1 MNEKTSIV
9 TAKGVVQ
16 DMKKWIA
23 FLLAFILAAGCCMA
37 AAGEEA
43 AAKKY
48 EKLTVG
54 VTTAFSGNF
63 LADAMGSNIS
73 DQDIRKLIHSYHLVT
88 WDGENGVYVPNE
100 QVVTSQVLTNDDQST
115 YFFSIAHDLKYSDGT
130 PITAKDY
137 AFSFLLLT
145 SRQLKDA
152 AGLRE
157 EGSRVQGWDDYDLG
171 KARTVSGFRVIGD
184 DQISI
189 TISPEYTPFF
199 YEMKA
204 MDLYPLPIHVLAPGC
219 EVRDEGDGIYLSG
232 NFSAEL
238 LRETI
243 LNKDTGYAS
252 HPSVTSGPY
261 IITEYD
267 GKTVWLT
274 QNPLYKGDNEGNK
287 PYISD
292 IVVRYVPSR
301 DLMAS
306 LIVGDLDLTTRSIR
320 TEQIR
325 TGMALAS
332 GEDFALKS
340 YSRNGLA
347 FISFCGEK
355 GPTADANV
363 RKALAMCLDKE
374 TLVEKYTG
382 NMGTPVTGYY
392 GIGQWMFP
400 MTRGMI
406 PVAWQEEA
414 GEDANWDN
422 LNLDGLTDY
431 SLDTETA
438 ARLLEE
444 AGWDL
449 NEVGDPYTGGLRYKM
464 ENGELIPLRLTLVY
478 PSENTAGPMLEE
490 LFTPYLNE
498 AGAEIEYSAVDMPA
512 LLEMY
517 YGQRPRDCDMI
528 MLGTNFQD
536 VFDPSVYY
544 DENGTD
550 RLNGITDPH
559 LAELARELRRTAPG
573 DGPEYIR
580 RWIRY
585 LEYRSE
591 VLPEI
596 PLYGNA
602 YMDFHTSA
610 LREYAP
616 SAHSSW
622 SEAVLKAYLSDFVPT
637 DEDETLEDG
646 EEVFE

>member
-1 MNEKTSIV
+1 MNEKTGVV
-9 TAKGVVQ
+9 TAKGVGRN
-16 DMKKWIA
+16 MKKWIA
-23 FLLAFILAAGCCMA
+23 FLLAVILAAGCCMG

-63 LADAMGSNIS
+63 LADAIGSNIS
-73 DQDIRKLIHSYHLVT
+73 DQDIRKIIHSYHLVT
-88 WDGENGVYVPNE
+88 WDGDDGVYVPNE
-100 QVVTSQVLTNDDQST
+100 QVVTSQVLTNDDLST
-115 YFFSIAHDLKYSDGT
+115 YMFTIAHDLKYSDGT

-145 SRQLKDA
+145 SWQLEEA

-157 EGSRVQGWDDYDLG
+157 TGSRVQGWDAYDRG
-171 KARTVSGFRVIGD
+171 AAGTVSGFRVIGD
-184 DQISI
+184 DQIAI
-189 TISPEYTPFF
+189 TLSPEYTPFF
-199 YEMKA
+199 YEMKTL
-204 MDLYPLPIHVLAPGC
+204 DIYPLPIHVLAPGC
-219 EVRDEGDGIYLSG
+219 EVRDDGDGIYLSG
-232 NFSAEL
+232 DFSAAL

-261 IITEYD
+261 VITEYD

-306 LIVGDLDLTTRSIR
+306 LIVGDLDLTTRCIR

-355 GPTADANV
+355 GPTADVNV
-363 RKALAMCLDKE
+363 RKALALCLDKE
-374 TLVEKYTG
+374 TLIEEYTG
-382 NMGTPVTGYY
+382 NMGTPVKGYY

-414 GEDANWDN
+414 GEDANWDD

-431 SLDTETA
+431 SLDTEMA
-438 ARLLEE
+438 VKLLEE
-444 AGWDL
+444 AGWNL
-449 NEVGDPYTGGLRYKM
+449 NEAGDPYTGGLRYKM
-464 ENGELIPLRLTLVY
+464 ENGELIPLRLTLIY

-498 AGAEIEYSAVDMPA
+498 AGAEIEYSAVDMPT

-517 YGQRPRDCDMI
+517 YGQRARDCDMI

-536 VFDPSVYY
+536 VFDPSVFY

-596 PLYGNA
+596 PLYSNA

-616 SAHSSW
+616 GAHSSW

>member
-1 MNEKTSIV
+1 
-9 TAKGVVQ
+9 
-16 DMKKWIA
+16 MKKWIA
-23 FLLAFILAAGCCMA
+23 ILLTLVLLAGCCTA
-37 AAGEEA
+37 FAEEEDTRR
-43 AAKKY
+43 KY
-48 EKLTVG
+48 EHLTVG

-73 DQDIRKLIHSYHLVT
+73 DQDVRKLIHSYHLVT
-88 WDGENGVYVPNE
+88 WDGENGVYVPNT
-100 QVVTSQVLTNDDQST
+100 QVVTGHMLTNDDQST
-115 YFFSIAHDLKYSDGT
+115 YAFSIAHDLKYSDGT

-145 SRQLKDA
+145 SQQLKSA
-152 AGLRE
+152 SGLRE
-157 EGSRVQGWDDYDLG
+157 EGSRVLGWKEYDQGQA
-171 KARTVSGFRVIGD
+171 KTVSGFRVIGD
-184 DQISI
+184 DQIAI

-204 MDLYPLPIHVLAPGC
+204 LDLYPLPIHVLAPGC
-219 EVRDEGDGIYLSG
+219 EVRDDGDGIYLSG
-232 NFSAEL
+232 NFSTAL

-243 LNKDTGYAS
+243 LDANTGYAA

-261 IITEYD
+261 RMTGYD
-267 GKTVWLT
+267 GKTVWLK
-274 QNPLYKGDNEGNK
+274 QNPQYKGDADGNK
-287 PYISD
+287 PYID
-292 IVVRYVPSR
+292 EIIVRNVPSR
-301 DLMAS
+301 DLLAS
-306 LIVGDLDLTTRSIR
+306 LIVGDLDLTVRSIR

-325 TGMALAS
+325 TGMALAA
-332 GEDFALKS
+332 GENFDLKS
-340 YSRNGLA
+340 YSRNGMA
-347 FISFCGEK
+347 YISFCAEK

-374 TLVEKYTG
+374 RLIEEYTG
-382 NMGTPVTGYY
+382 NMGTPVAGYY

-414 GEDANWDN
+414 GENARWDD
-422 LNLDGLTDY
+422 LNLDGLTEY
-431 SLDTETA
+431 TLDTEA
-438 ARLLEE
+438 AAKLLEE
-444 AGWDL
+444 AGWNL
-449 NEVGDPYTGGLRYKM
+449 NGEGGAYSGGLRYKM
-464 ENGELIPLRLTLVY
+464 ADGELVPLRLKLVY
-478 PSENTAGPMLEE
+478 PNENTSGPMLEE
-490 LFTPYLNE
+490 VFTPYLQE

-517 YGQRPRDCDMI
+517 YGQRPRNCDMI
-528 MLGTNFQD
+528 MLGTNLQD

-550 RLNGITDPH
+550 RMNGITDPQ

-596 PLYGNA
+596 PLYSNA

-610 LREYAP
+610 LRDYAP
-616 SAHSSW
+616 GAYSSW
-622 SEAVLKAYLSDFVPT
+622 SEAVMKAYLSDFIPT
-637 DEDETLEDG
+637 EEDEMLTDG
-646 EEVFE
+646 EEVFK

>member
-1 MNEKTSIV
+1 MNEKTGVV
-9 TAKGVVQ
+9 TAKGVGRN
-16 DMKKWIA
+16 MKKWIA
-23 FLLAFILAAGCCMA
+23 FLLAVILAAGCCMG

-63 LADAMGSNIS
+63 LAGAIGNNIS
-73 DQDIRKLIHSYHLVT
+73 DQDVRKMIHSYHLVT
-88 WDGENGVYVPNE
+88 WDEDDGVYVPNE
-100 QVVTSQVLTNDDQST
+100 QVVTSQVLTNDDLST
-115 YFFSIAHDLKYSDGT
+115 YMFTIAHDLKYSDGT

-145 SRQLKDA
+145 SRQLEEA
-152 AGLRE
+152 AGMRE
-157 EGSRVQGWDDYDLG
+157 TGSRVQGWDAYDRG
-171 KARTVSGFRVIGD
+171 EAAAVSGFRVIGD
-184 DQISI
+184 DQIAI
-189 TISPEYTPFF
+189 TLSPEYTPFF
-199 YEMKA
+199 YEMKT
-204 MDLYPLPIHVLAPGC
+204 MDIYPLPIHVLAPGC
-219 EVRDEGDGIYLSG
+219 EVRDDGDGIYLSG
-232 NFSAEL
+232 DFSAAL

-243 LNKDTGYAS
+243 LNEETGYAA

-261 IITEYD
+261 RITGYD

-274 QNPLYKGDNEGNK
+274 RNPQHKGDEEGKK

-306 LIVGDLDLTTRSIR
+306 LIVGDVDLTTRSIR
-320 TEQIR
+320 TDQIR

-355 GPTADANV
+355 GPTADAAV

-374 TLVEKYTG
+374 TLIEEYTG
-382 NMGTPVTGYY
+382 NMGTPVKGYY

-406 PVAWQEEA
+406 PTAWQEEA
-414 GEDANWDN
+414 GENASWDDM
-422 LNLDGLTDY
+422 NLDGLTEY
-431 SLDTETA
+431 PLDTEA
-438 ARLLEE
+438 AAKLLEE
-444 AGWDL
+444 AGWNL
-449 NEVGDPYTGGLRYKM
+449 GGDGTPYTEGLRYRM
-464 ENGELIPLRLTLVY
+464 EDGELIPLRLTLIY
-478 PSENTAGPMLEE
+478 PEGNTAGPMLEE
-490 LFTPYLNE
+490 VFTPYLQE

-517 YGQRPRDCDMI
+517 YGQRPRNCDMI
-528 MLGTNFQD
+528 MLGTNLQD

-550 RLNGITDPH
+550 RLNGITDPQ

-596 PLYGNA
+596 PLYSNA

-610 LREYAP
+610 LRDYVPGAY
-616 SAHSSW
+616 SSW
-622 SEAVLKAYLSDFVPT
+622 SEAVMKAYLSDFIPT
-637 DEDETLEDG
+637 EEDEMPTDG

>member
-9 TAKGVVQ
+9 TAKGVVW

-23 FLLAFILAAGCCMA
+23 VLLTIVLAAGCCMT

-43 AAKKY
+43 AARKY
-48 EKLTVG
+48 ERLTVG
-54 VTTAFSGNF
+54 ITTAFSGNF

-73 DQDIRKLIHSYHLVT
+73 DQDVRKLIHSYHLVT
-88 WDGENGVYVPNE
+88 WDGENGIYVPNE
-100 QVVTSQVLTNDDQST
+100 QVVTSQMLTNDDQST
-115 YFFSIAHDLKYSDGT
+115 YVFTIAHDLKYSDGT
-130 PITAKDY
+130 AITAKDY

-152 AGLRE
+152 SGLRE
-157 EGSRVQGWDDYDLG
+157 EGRRVLGWDAYDQG
-171 KARTVSGFRVIGD
+171 QAGTVSGFRVIGD
-184 DQISI
+184 DQIAI

-204 MDLYPLPIHVLAPGC
+204 LDLYPLPIHVLAPGC
-219 EVRDEGDGIYLSG
+219 EVKDDGDGIYLSG
-232 NFSAEL
+232 NFSAAL

-243 LNKDTGYAS
+243 LNEETGYAS

-261 IITEYD
+261 IITDYD

-274 QNPLYKGDNEGNK
+274 RNPQYKGDSEGNM

-292 IVVRYVPSR
+292 IVVRYLSSR
-301 DLMAS
+301 DLMAA
-306 LIVGDLDLTTRSIR
+306 LIVGDVDLTTRSIR
-320 TEQIR
+320 TDQIR

-355 GPTADANV
+355 GPTADASV
-363 RKALAMCLDKE
+363 RKALAMCLDRE
-374 TLVEKYTG
+374 TLTQEYTG
-382 NMGTPVTGYY
+382 NMGTPVAGYY

-414 GEDANWDN
+414 GEDANWDDM
-422 LNLDGLTDY
+422 NLDGLAVY
-431 SLDTETA
+431 SLDPEA
-438 ARLLEE
+438 AAKLLEE
-444 AGWDL
+444 AGWNL
-449 NEVGDPYTGGLRYKM
+449 NEAGAPYTGGLRYKL
-464 ENGELIPLRLTLVY
+464 ENGELIPLRLTLIY

-517 YGQRPRDCDMI
+517 YGQRPRDCDMM

-550 RLNGITDPH
+550 RLNGITDLQ

-616 SAHSSW
+616 STSSSW

-637 DEDETLEDG
+637 DEDVTLEDG